1 MGFAYAS
8 IVFFFKR
15 TLSGAF
21 ITGFMLF
28 PHVVSLE
35 LLTGAS
41 PHWAFSTFGIYSLHG
56 YAGRAGNNQAT

>member
-1 MGFAYAS
+1 
-8 IVFFFKR
+8 
-15 TLSGAF
+15 
-21 ITGFMLF
+21 MLF